1 MRIKDLTTY
10 LEKLA
15 PLPYQ
20 ESYDNAGLIVG
31 NQNEIITG
39 VLVSLDSTEDVVEEA
54 IQRGCNVI
62 VAHHPIVFK
71 GLKKLNGKN
80 YVERTI
86 IKAIKNDIAIYA
98 THTNLDNVV
107 NGVSFKIAEKLG
119 LQQVRILA
127 PKSDLLMKLVVF
139 VPVDHTGE
147 LLDALYAAGAG
158 EIGNYSQCSFRVDG
172 KGTFKPNAQANPVIG
187 QSGGPLEEV
196 EENRVEVIF
205 PAYLKNQ
212 VLEGMRKG
220 HVYEEVAYYLTQLN
234 NQHQEVGSGAFGLLP
249 EPMAEAD
256 FLAYLKQNMQV
267 SVIRHTDLM
276 NKPIRKVAVCGGAGS
291 FLLTNAI
298 SASADIF
305 ITADYKY
312 HEFFDAEN
320 RIIIADIGHYESEQ
334 FTKELLKDYICK
346 KFTNFAVHLSET
358 PTNPV
363 QYYY

>member
-1 MRIKDLTTY
+1 MKIKELTAY
-10 LEKLA
+10 LEKIA

-31 NQNEIITG
+31 NPNHEVKG

-54 IQRGCNVI
+54 IQKGCNLI

-71 GLKKLNGKN
+71 GLKKITGKN

-107 NGVSFKIAEKLG
+107 EGVNFKIAEILE

-127 PKSDLLMKLVVF
+127 PKGDILMKLVVF
-139 VPVDHTGE
+139 VPTEYTGQ

-158 EIGNYSQCSFRVDG
+158 EIGNYSQCSFRVEG
-172 KGTFKPNAQANPVIG
+172 KGTFKPNSKANPVIG
-187 QSGGPLEEV
+187 QANYLEEV

-205 PAYLKNQ
+205 PAYLKSQ
-212 VLEGMRKG
+212 ILAAMRRG
-220 HVYEEVAYYLTQLN
+220 HVYEEVAHYVTLLN
-234 NQHQEVGSGAFGLLP
+234 NQHQEVGSGAFGVLAN
-249 EPMAEAD
+249 PMAETD
-256 FLAYLKQNMQV
+256 FLAYLKQKMNV
-267 SVIRHTDLM
+267 SVIRHTSLF
-276 NKPIRKVAVCGGAGS
+276 NKPIQKVAVCGGAGS
-291 FLLTNAI
+291 FLLNDAI
-298 SASADIF
+298 RSGADIF

-320 RIIIADIGHYESEQ
+320 YIIIADIGHYESEQ

-346 KFTNFAVHLSET
+346 KITNFAVHLSET

-363 QYYY
+363 KYYY

>member
-1 MRIKDLTTY
+1 MRIKDLTAY

-15 PLPYQ
+15 PLSYQ

-31 NQNEIITG
+31 NPNEIITG
-39 VLVSLDSTEDVVEEA
+39 VLISLDSTEDVVEEA

-71 GLKKLNGKN
+71 GIKKFTGKN

-107 NGVSFKIAEKLG
+107 NGVSFKIAQLLG

-127 PKSDLLMKLVVF
+127 PKADLLMKLVVF
-139 VPVDHTGE
+139 VPVDNTGQ

-158 EIGNYSQCSFRVDG
+158 EIGNYSQCSFRVEG
-172 KGTFKPNAQANPVIG
+172 KGTFKPNGQANPTIG
-187 QSGGPLEEV
+187 QTSGPMEEV

-212 VLEGMRKG
+212 ILAAMRKG
-220 HVYEEVAYYLTQLN
+220 HVYEEVAYYLTSLSN
-234 NQHQEVGSGAFGLLP
+234 ENQEVGSGAVGFLP
-249 EPMAEAD
+249 QEMAETD
-256 FLAYLKQNMQV
+256 FLAYLKQNMKV
-267 SVIRHTDLM
+267 SVIRHTSLL

-291 FLLTNAI
+291 FMLSDAI
-298 SASADIF
+298 RAGADIF

-363 QYYY
+363 KYYY